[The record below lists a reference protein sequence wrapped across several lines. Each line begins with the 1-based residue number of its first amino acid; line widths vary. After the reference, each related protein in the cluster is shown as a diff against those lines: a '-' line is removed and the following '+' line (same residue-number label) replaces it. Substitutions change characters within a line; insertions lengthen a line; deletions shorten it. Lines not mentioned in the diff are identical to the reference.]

1 MPPPGPPARLLAG
14 SVDTQKGVVTL
25 KGNVET
31 EAQKNEAEQIARETD
46 GVSKVVNNLV
56 VGGR

>member
-1 MPPPGPPARLLAG
+1 MKGHQIN
-14 SVDTQKGVVTL
+14 VDTQKGVVTL